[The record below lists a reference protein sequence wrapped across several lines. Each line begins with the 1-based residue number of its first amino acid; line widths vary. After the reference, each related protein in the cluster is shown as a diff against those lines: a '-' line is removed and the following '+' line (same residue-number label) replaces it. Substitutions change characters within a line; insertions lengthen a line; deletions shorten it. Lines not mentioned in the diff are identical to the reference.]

1 MFEFNN
7 YRRNLSVDKDKN
19 LIVLPWACV
28 AIKNC
33 NDDGEFLKFKNT
45 KKSKDQAK
53 SLWLLLELM
62 IFRGA
67 GNLFP
72 VFVCPECES
81 MRGVL
86 SFSLDQQRNNIEQMK
101 CMHSRAA
108 EGLLDDYDDLWLITA
123 PDDDD

>member
-33 NDDGEFLKFKNT
+33 KDDGEFLKFKNT
-45 KKSKDQAK
+45 KKFKDQAK

-62 IFRGA
+62 IFRDA
-67 GNLFP
+67 ANLFP
-72 VFVCPECES
+72 GAIS
-81 MRGVL
+81 SKRYRAL
-86 SFSLDQQRNNIEQMK
+86 RRDMK
-101 CMHSRAA
+101 K
-108 EGLLDDYDDLWLITA
+108 LLFL
-123 PDDDD
+123 